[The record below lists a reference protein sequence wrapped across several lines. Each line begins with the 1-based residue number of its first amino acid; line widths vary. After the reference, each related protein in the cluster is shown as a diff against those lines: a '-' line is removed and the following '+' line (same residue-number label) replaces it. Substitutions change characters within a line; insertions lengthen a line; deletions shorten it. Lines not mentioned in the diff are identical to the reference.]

1 VAKNS
6 PDDVSF
12 KRNLFLESL
21 RSHKLYSNTIKMDFK
36 SGITLNVVSI
46 YQTNTYLDPGV
57 ISVKPQRL
65 FSNEQDRLQTT
76 YMYWQDSESKLR
88 VLERD
93 DVVGNKEE
101 ASKMQLM
108 LNMCG
113 LTLSSP

>member
-1 VAKNS
+1 
-6 PDDVSF
+6 
-12 KRNLFLESL
+12 
-21 RSHKLYSNTIKMDFK
+21 MDFK

-101 ASKMQLM
+101 ASKM
-108 LNMCG
+108 
-113 LTLSSP
+113 